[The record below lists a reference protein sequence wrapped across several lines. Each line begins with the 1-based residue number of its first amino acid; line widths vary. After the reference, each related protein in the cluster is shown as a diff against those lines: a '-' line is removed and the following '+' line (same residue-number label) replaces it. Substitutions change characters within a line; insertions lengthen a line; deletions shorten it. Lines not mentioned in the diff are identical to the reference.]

1 MRAVRILV
9 SILLVLCVGLL
20 TVQAANAATS
30 VYYSVGQN
38 TNDNKTGSPTV
49 TIVGGTA
56 TFSVAQTATNM
67 GVGDRVTYNGTVVAY
82 ISGKVSTTQWT
93 LVTATG
99 AIPAAVPSAVTVN
112 SIAHEYGDLQAAITG
127 AKDATHLNT
136 ANLTVGDHIL
146 NIPCYFD
153 TGAETDSGVGT
164 GNGVTVSGYT
174 TSPSDYIKIYTPNN
188 TQFEVNQSQRHPGFW
203 TDTAYH
209 IDSGNWYGSR
219 LVISNSNVK
228 IIGLQIGSEN
238 HDGDTDE
245 ILVTTATPGQN
256 IAYTGIEI
264 GYCIIRGGVV
274 FLPVVNYGIHIDSTV
289 RGSTVSIYNNMIYNT
304 QTAGIMAEYTTGSHI
319 YVYNCTLV
327 GPNITPN
334 ISKGISANLE
344 GDATLEVINTI
355 AQGWSTGFGL
365 SEYDGSSDYNISNLT
380 TDAPGSHSKQSTIVT
395 FVNAAANDYHLSPS
409 DTAARGAG
417 TNLSGSETLF
427 NDDIDGQTR
436 VNPWDIGAD
445 QIFTV
450 VPPTV
455 ITTATTAITST
466 TATGNGNVTSAGGGT
481 VTDRGVCYGITASP
495 VQGGS
500 GVTCNPASTGGTG
513 TFSVNITGLTPGQTY
528 HVQAYAT
535 TSVSTV
541 YGGDLSFT
549 AGSVPAAVTTTATT
563 AITSTTATGNG
574 NVTSAGSG
582 TVTVR
587 GVCYGIA
594 ASPIQGGSGVTCNPA
609 SAGGIGTFSV
619 NITGLTPSQTY
630 HVQAYAT
637 TSVSTVYGGDVS
649 FTALSPLS
657 VPAAVTT
664 TATTAITSTTA
675 IGNGN
680 VTSAGSGTVTV
691 RGVCYGIAASP
702 VQGGS
707 GVTCSPAST
716 GGTGTF
722 SVNITGLTL
731 GQTYHVQAYATTSVS
746 TVYGGDLSFTAL
758 LFKLPKIGVFS
769 NGTWYLDING
779 DGAWDSG
786 DLMIPDFGTGLP
798 NVVPVTGDWNG
809 SGTTKIG
816 VFSNGTWYLDM
827 NGNGAWDGPSVDKV
841 IPNFGVGLPNAI
853 PVVGNW
859 PGSAGLGDKIGV
871 FSNGTWYLDKSGNG
885 IWDGP
890 STDIMVSNFG
900 VGLPNAIPVVGDWN
914 NTGVTRIGVF
924 SNGTWYLDIN
934 GDGAWDGPS
943 VDKVIPNFGVGLP
956 NAIPVILK

>member
-99 AIPAAVPSAVTVN
+99 AIPANVPSAVTVN

-188 TQFEVNQSQRHPGFW
+188 TQFEVNQSQRHTGFW

-209 IDSGNWYGSR
+209 IDSVNWYGSR

-334 ISKGISANLE
+334 ISKGISVNLE

-365 SEYDGSSDYNISNLT
+365 SQYDGSSDYNISNLT
-380 TDAPGSHSKQSTIVT
+380 ADAPGSHSKQSTIVT

-445 QIFTV
+445 QV
-450 VPPTV
+450 VT
-455 ITTATTAITST
+455 
-466 TATGNGNVTSAGGGT
+466 
-481 VTDRGVCYGITASP
+481 
-495 VQGGS
+495 
-500 GVTCNPASTGGTG
+500 
-513 TFSVNITGLTPGQTY
+513 
-528 HVQAYAT
+528 
-535 TSVSTV
+535 
-541 YGGDLSFT
+541 
-549 AGSVPAAVTTTATT
+549 GSVPAAVTTTATT
-563 AITSTTATGNG
+563 AITT
-574 NVTSAGSG
+574 
-582 TVTVR
+582 
-587 GVCYGIA
+587 
-594 ASPIQGGSGVTCNPA
+594 
-609 SAGGIGTFSV
+609 
-619 NITGLTPSQTY
+619 
-630 HVQAYAT
+630 
-637 TSVSTVYGGDVS
+637 
-649 FTALSPLS
+649 
-657 VPAAVTT
+657 
-664 TATTAITSTTA
+664 TTA

-707 GVTCSPAST
+707 GVTCNPAST
-716 GGTGTF
+716 GGTGIF
-722 SVNITGLTL
+722 SVNITGLTPA
-731 GQTYHVQAYATTSVS
+731 QTYHVQAYATTSVS

-900 VGLPNAIPVVGDWN
+900 VGLPNAIPVVGDWDD
-914 NTGVTRIGVF
+914 TGVTRIGVF

-934 GDGAWDGPS
+934 GDGAWDSG
-943 VDKVIPNFGVGLP
+943 DLMIADFGKGLP
-956 NAIPVILK
+956 NVIPVILK

>member
-99 AIPAAVPSAVTVN
+99 AIPANVPSAVTVN

-188 TQFEVNQSQRHPGFW
+188 TQFEVNQSQRHTGFW

-209 IDSGNWYGSR
+209 IDSVNWYGSR

-334 ISKGISANLE
+334 ISKGISVNLE

-365 SEYDGSSDYNISNLT
+365 SQYDGSSDYNISNLT
-380 TDAPGSHSKQSTIVT
+380 ADAPGSHSKQSTIVT

-445 QIFTV
+445 QV
-450 VPPTV
+450 VT
-455 ITTATTAITST
+455 
-466 TATGNGNVTSAGGGT
+466 
-481 VTDRGVCYGITASP
+481 
-495 VQGGS
+495 
-500 GVTCNPASTGGTG
+500 
-513 TFSVNITGLTPGQTY
+513 
-528 HVQAYAT
+528 
-535 TSVSTV
+535 
-541 YGGDLSFT
+541 
-549 AGSVPAAVTTTATT
+549 GSVPAAVTTTATT
-563 AITSTTATGNG
+563 AITT
-574 NVTSAGSG
+574 
-582 TVTVR
+582 
-587 GVCYGIA
+587 
-594 ASPIQGGSGVTCNPA
+594 
-609 SAGGIGTFSV
+609 
-619 NITGLTPSQTY
+619 
-630 HVQAYAT
+630 
-637 TSVSTVYGGDVS
+637 
-649 FTALSPLS
+649 
-657 VPAAVTT
+657 
-664 TATTAITSTTA
+664 TTA

-707 GVTCSPAST
+707 GVTCNPAST

-900 VGLPNAIPVVGDWN
+900 VGLPNAIPVVGDWDD
-914 NTGVTRIGVF
+914 TGVTRIGVF

-934 GDGAWDGPS
+934 GDGAWDSG
-943 VDKVIPNFGVGLP
+943 DLMIADFGKGLP
-956 NAIPVILK
+956 NVIPVILK

>member
-1 MRAVRILV
+1 MRAVRILA

-20 TVQAANAATS
+20 TVQAANAATP

-99 AIPAAVPSAVTVN
+99 AIPANVPSAVTVN

-136 ANLTVGDHIL
+136 ADLTIGDHIL

-153 TGAETDSGVGT
+153 TGAETDSGNGT
-164 GNGVTVSGYT
+164 GTGVIVSGYT

-188 TQFEVNQSQRHPGFW
+188 TQFEVNQSQRHTGFW

-209 IDSGNWYGSR
+209 IDSVNWYGSR

-380 TDAPGSHSKQSTIVT
+380 TDAPGSHSKQSTTVT
-395 FVNAAANDYHLSPS
+395 FVNAANNDYHLSPS

-513 TFSVNITGLTPGQTY
+513 TFSVNITGLTSGQPY

-541 YGGDLSFT
+541 
-549 AGSVPAAVTTTATT
+549 
-563 AITSTTATGNG
+563 
-574 NVTSAGSG
+574 
-582 TVTVR
+582 
-587 GVCYGIA
+587 
-594 ASPIQGGSGVTCNPA
+594 
-609 SAGGIGTFSV
+609 
-619 NITGLTPSQTY
+619 
-630 HVQAYAT
+630 
-637 TSVSTVYGGDVS
+637 
-649 FTALSPLS
+649 
-657 VPAAVTT
+657 
-664 TATTAITSTTA
+664 
-675 IGNGN
+675 
-680 VTSAGSGTVTV
+680 
-691 RGVCYGIAASP
+691 
-702 VQGGS
+702 
-707 GVTCSPAST
+707 
-716 GGTGTF
+716 
-722 SVNITGLTL
+722 
-731 GQTYHVQAYATTSVS
+731 
-746 TVYGGDLSFTAL
+746 
-758 LFKLPKIGVFS
+758 
-769 NGTWYLDING
+769 
-779 DGAWDSG
+779 
-786 DLMIPDFGTGLP
+786 
-798 NVVPVTGDWNG
+798 
-809 SGTTKIG
+809 
-816 VFSNGTWYLDM
+816 
-827 NGNGAWDGPSVDKV
+827 
-841 IPNFGVGLPNAI
+841 
-853 PVVGNW
+853 
-859 PGSAGLGDKIGV
+859 
-871 FSNGTWYLDKSGNG
+871 
-885 IWDGP
+885 
-890 STDIMVSNFG
+890 
-900 VGLPNAIPVVGDWN
+900 
-914 NTGVTRIGVF
+914 
-924 SNGTWYLDIN
+924 
-934 GDGAWDGPS
+934 
-943 VDKVIPNFGVGLP
+943 
-956 NAIPVILK
+956 

>member
-99 AIPAAVPSAVTVN
+99 AIPANVPSAVTVN

-188 TQFEVNQSQRHPGFW
+188 TQFEVNQSQRHTGFW

-209 IDSGNWYGSR
+209 IDSVNWYGSR

-334 ISKGISANLE
+334 ISKGISVNLE

-365 SEYDGSSDYNISNLT
+365 SQYDGSSDYNISNLT
-380 TDAPGSHSKQSTIVT
+380 ADAPGSHSKQSTIVT

-445 QIFTV
+445 QV
-450 VPPTV
+450 VT
-455 ITTATTAITST
+455 
-466 TATGNGNVTSAGGGT
+466 
-481 VTDRGVCYGITASP
+481 
-495 VQGGS
+495 
-500 GVTCNPASTGGTG
+500 
-513 TFSVNITGLTPGQTY
+513 
-528 HVQAYAT
+528 
-535 TSVSTV
+535 
-541 YGGDLSFT
+541 
-549 AGSVPAAVTTTATT
+549 GSVPAAVTTTATT
-563 AITSTTATGNG
+563 AITT
-574 NVTSAGSG
+574 
-582 TVTVR
+582 
-587 GVCYGIA
+587 
-594 ASPIQGGSGVTCNPA
+594 
-609 SAGGIGTFSV
+609 
-619 NITGLTPSQTY
+619 
-630 HVQAYAT
+630 
-637 TSVSTVYGGDVS
+637 
-649 FTALSPLS
+649 
-657 VPAAVTT
+657 
-664 TATTAITSTTA
+664 TTA

-707 GVTCSPAST
+707 GVTCNPAST
-716 GGTGTF
+716 GGTGIF
-722 SVNITGLTL
+722 SVNITGLTPA
-731 GQTYHVQAYATTSVS
+731 QTYHVQAYATTSVS

-900 VGLPNAIPVVGDWN
+900 VGLPNAIPVVGDWDD
-914 NTGVTRIGVF
+914 TGVTRIGVF

-934 GDGAWDGPS
+934 GDGAWDSG
-943 VDKVIPNFGVGLP
+943 DLMIADFGTGLP
-956 NAIPVILK
+956 NVVPVTGDWNGSGTTKIGVFSNGTWYLDINGDGAWDSGDLMIADFGKGLPNVIPVILK

>member
-99 AIPAAVPSAVTVN
+99 AIPANVPSAVTVN

-188 TQFEVNQSQRHPGFW
+188 TQFEVNQSQRHTGFW

-209 IDSGNWYGSR
+209 IDSVNWYGSR

-334 ISKGISANLE
+334 ISKGISVNLE

-365 SEYDGSSDYNISNLT
+365 SQYDGSSDYNISNLT
-380 TDAPGSHSKQSTIVT
+380 ADAPGSHSKQSTIVT

-445 QIFTV
+445 QV
-450 VPPTV
+450 VT
-455 ITTATTAITST
+455 
-466 TATGNGNVTSAGGGT
+466 
-481 VTDRGVCYGITASP
+481 
-495 VQGGS
+495 
-500 GVTCNPASTGGTG
+500 
-513 TFSVNITGLTPGQTY
+513 
-528 HVQAYAT
+528 
-535 TSVSTV
+535 
-541 YGGDLSFT
+541 
-549 AGSVPAAVTTTATT
+549 GSVPAAVTTTATT

-594 ASPIQGGSGVTCNPA
+594 ASPVQGGSGVTCNPA
-609 SAGGIGTFSV
+609 STGGTGIFSV
-619 NITGLTPSQTY
+619 NITGLTPAQTY

-900 VGLPNAIPVVGDWN
+900 VGLPNAIPVVGDWDD
-914 NTGVTRIGVF
+914 TGVTRIGVF

-934 GDGAWDGPS
+934 GDGAWDSG
-943 VDKVIPNFGVGLP
+943 DLMIADFGKGLP
-956 NAIPVILK
+956 NVIPVILK